1 MQIDSDAFQALD
13 LRAHAF
19 LHDVPLHDAWRVDL
33 GPRDGDPD
41 VRTVREILETE
52 VFSSINPVAR
62 ALFGLR
68 AFLGKLFKWDDEPV
82 DLPSKS
88 FESRL
93 TTDDRQ
99 RSLEAAGKAH
109 GPFRV
114 LYVFPGEAL
123 SEVVNKTVHAFLCT
137 ALVPTAGGYS
147 FYWATYVRPVG
158 PLTRVY
164 MAVID
169 PFRRWIV
176 YPSILR
182 RLERA
187 WNA

>member
-1 MQIDSDAFQALD
+1 MQIDSEAFRALD
-13 LRAHAF
+13 LRVHAF
-19 LHDVPLHDAWRVDL
+19 LRDVPLHDAWRVEL
-33 GPRDGDPD
+33 GPREGDPD
-41 VRTVREILETE
+41 VRTVREILETK
-52 VFSSINPVAR
+52 VFSSINPIAR

-68 AFLGKLFKWDDEPV
+68 ALLGRLFRWDDEPA
-82 DLPSKS
+82 DLSS
-88 FESRL
+88 RSVESRL
-93 TTDDRQ
+93 TDEDRQ
-99 RSLEAAGKAH
+99 RSLEPPGTAH

-114 LYVFPGEAL
+114 VYVFPDEAL

-137 ALVPTAGGYS
+137 ALVPTASGYS

-164 MAVID
+164 MAMID

-187 WNA
+187 WNG